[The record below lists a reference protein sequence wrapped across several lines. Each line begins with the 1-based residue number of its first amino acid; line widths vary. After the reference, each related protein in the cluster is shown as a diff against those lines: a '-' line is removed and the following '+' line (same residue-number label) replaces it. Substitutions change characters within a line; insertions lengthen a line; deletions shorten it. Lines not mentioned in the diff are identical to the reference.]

1 MIELHGVT
9 KRYPDGT
16 VAVDDFSAQFPPHR
30 TTVLL
35 GSSGSGKTTI
45 LRMVNRMVDPTA
57 GTITIDGT
65 DIAGRD
71 RVELRRSIGYVMQN
85 GGLLPHRSVLDNIA
99 TVPLLIGT
107 PRADAHARARELMAL
122 VGLDEK
128 MARRY
133 PSQLSGGQQQRV
145 GVARGLAADPNILLM
160 DEPFGAVDELTR
172 AQLQEELARIH
183 AQTGITILFV
193 THDMSEALR
202 LGTHVLVIEAGTV
215 AQYGTP
221 DELLRIQ
228 STLAKTIVF
237 VTHDVEEALRLGDQ
251 VILLAQHGH
260 VAQRGTGPEL
270 LAHPADAFVAD
281 FLGLNRGDRRLTERD
296 GVLVDA
302 HGRAAGV
309 LRRTP
314 RGTEEPGP

>member
-9 KRYPDGT
+9 KTYADGT
-16 VAVDDFSAQFPPHR
+16 VAVDDFFAQFPPHR

-160 DEPFGAVDELTR
+160 DEPFGAVDPLVRREL
-172 AQLQEELARIH
+172 Q
-183 AQTGITILFV
+183 
-193 THDMSEALR
+193 
-202 LGTHVLVIEAGTV
+202 
-215 AQYGTP
+215 

-296 GVLVDA
+296 GVLVDEL
-302 HGRAAGV
+302 GRAAGV
-309 LRRTP
+309 LRR
-314 RGTEEPGP
+314 